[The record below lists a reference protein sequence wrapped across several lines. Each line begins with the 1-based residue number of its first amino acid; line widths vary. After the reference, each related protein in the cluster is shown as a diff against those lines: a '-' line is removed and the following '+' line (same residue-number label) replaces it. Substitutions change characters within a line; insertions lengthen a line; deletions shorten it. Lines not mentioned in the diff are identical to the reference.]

1 MKYLFCFLISAY
13 SIVCFAQKAKP
24 SVINIYPTSD
34 SIPVNILRF
43 YIEFSHPMQEMGI
56 LNHIKLTREDG
67 KNITGVFFENKDEL
81 WNEDRTKVTLI
92 VDPGRVKTGLL
103 AHNVLGRAFDEGV
116 TYYLVVDSLLL
127 DFNNEKLN
135 KRFIKKFIAVSE
147 DTTVPN
153 LSNWFVGCPRANT
166 KNCFTINFHDKI
178 DHISA
183 KTLIK
188 INDEDERI
196 VEGQITLGKNESLW
210 IFKPKLKWQRGTYQL
225 IVNSRL
231 EDIAANTLNGIF
243 DHKIGSL
250 KQEKEQYSEQLEFII
265 Q

>member
-1 MKYLFCFLISAY
+1 
-13 SIVCFAQKAKP
+13 
-24 SVINIYPTSD
+24 
-34 SIPVNILRF
+34 
-43 YIEFSHPMQEMGI
+43 MQEMGI
-56 LNHIKLTREDG
+56 LNHIKLTRDDG
-67 KNITGVFFENKDEL
+67 KNITGVFFENQYEL

-116 TYYLVVDSLLL
+116 TYCLVVDSLLV

-135 KRFIKKFIAVSE
+135 RRFIKKFIAVSE
-147 DTTVPN
+147 DTTAPN
-153 LSNWFVGCPRANT
+153 LTNWSVTCPPANT
-166 KNCFTINFHDKI
+166 REVFTINLNDKV

-183 KTLIK
+183 KTFIK
-188 INDEDERI
+188 IIDDNERI
-196 VEGQITLGKNESLW
+196 MEGEITLGKNESLW
-210 IFKPKLKWQRGTYQL
+210 IFKPKLKWQKGNYKL

-243 DHKIGSL
+243 DHKKGSL
-250 KQEKEQYSEQLEFII
+250 KQEKEQYSEQVEFII

>member
-1 MKYLFCFLISAY
+1 MKYLFYILVSTY

-24 SVINIYPTSD
+24 SVIKIYPGSD

-56 LNHIKLTREDG
+56 LNHIKLTRDDG
-67 KNITGVFFENKDEL
+67 KNITGVFFENQYEL

-116 TYYLVVDSLLL
+116 TYYLVVDSFLL

-135 KRFIKKFIAVSE
+135 NRFIKKFIAVSE
-147 DTTVPN
+147 DITAPDLADWSVT
-153 LSNWFVGCPRANT
+153 CPPANT
-166 KNCFTINFHDKI
+166 KENLTINFNDKV

-183 KTLIK
+183 KTFIK
-188 INDEDERI
+188 IIDDNERI
-196 VEGQITLGKNESLW
+196 MEGQITLGKNESLW
-210 IFKPKLKWQRGTYQL
+210 IFKPKLKWQKGNYKL

-243 DHKIGSL
+243 DHKKGSL
-250 KQEKEQYSEQLEFII
+250 KQEKEQYSEQVEFII